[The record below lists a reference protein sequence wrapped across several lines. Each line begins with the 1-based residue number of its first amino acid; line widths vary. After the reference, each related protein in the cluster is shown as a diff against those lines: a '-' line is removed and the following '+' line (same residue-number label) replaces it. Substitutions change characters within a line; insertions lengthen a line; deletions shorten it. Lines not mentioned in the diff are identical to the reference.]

1 MKRMLS
7 AVAAAIALFFA
18 AAGEGREAPP
28 DDGVAALD
36 RIQVTGTRVRT
47 DDMEHAFPIQV
58 LGRQE
63 IRESGHA
70 SLGELLGELP
80 SVTGSPFG
88 TQSNQRGSGGGL
100 SRGASRI
107 ELRGLEPERTLVLV
121 NGRRMVPGGNGADGA
136 VDLNMIPIAMIAR
149 VEVLQTGASVAYG
162 ADAVAGVVNVVTRN
176 DFTGLEAGANI
187 QATTRGDGEV
197 YGANA
202 IFGRSLDRGHLV
214 IGAEYTEQER
224 VKKDARSFSEQLRTV
239 AGPDNAIVPFGSSA
253 PPNGQFRTSDGAL
266 TLIEGRPGDRPADFR
281 PFTDADRFNFNP
293 FEDLVQPS
301 ERFSLFAMGQYDL
314 TADTRIYAES
324 LFHRRDSSQEIAPL
338 PFFTRRER
346 GVLVSVDNVFNPFG
360 EDIIDAR
367 RRLVE
372 AGPRTFEQEVETW
385 RWVLG
390 IQGRFAGDWQW
401 DLAFNRARNT
411 TDQHKT
417 GDLRDS
423 RLALAL
429 GPSFGDGSGQ
439 AVCGTPAQPIDGCA
453 PLNLFGG
460 PGSITP
466 EMLGFVQV
474 DLADSGFNEQNQV
487 TANIAGQVDA
497 LDAGALE
504 LAFGYEYRDE
514 SGGDF
519 PDPLTRAGDTTG
531 GQRGATAGDFQSS
544 ELYGEAA
551 LPLYRNLDA
560 GRELV
565 AHFGGR
571 VADFSR
577 FGSTTLLEGGLRF
590 RPVPDVILR
599 GAVAEAFRAPNI
611 AELFGG
617 VQEAEP
623 AIRDACGDFAALEP
637 TEVQRCIAQGV
648 PADGSFQQQREEV
661 RVRVGGNPRL
671 EPEEATVSTLGL
683 TYEPAAILGLRAT
696 LDYYRIEI
704 DDAIAAVGAQTALD
718 RCLATGSPDFCGMIE
733 RFDDGAI
740 DAITSRQRNIAEETA
755 EGIDLRA
762 EFDHGVGG
770 GRLSHHLAV
779 SYLMERDLV
788 PFAGAESLTGAGRF
802 DRDNFGALPRWRGNY
817 RLRWNGG
824 PWRIG
829 YEAQWIGSLT
839 ESGGEI
845 FPGTR
850 RDISQRV
857 YHDLFAER
865 RFGEQA
871 TLTLGIDNITD
882 ADPPFFA
889 TAAVAN
895 TDVATYRLLGATAW
909 ARFSFRTF

>member
-1 MKRMLS
+1 MKKTLS
-7 AVAAAIALFFA
+7 AMAAAIALFFTTT
-18 AAGEGREAPP
+18 GQGQEASQ
-28 DDGVAALD
+28 DGGVAALD
-36 RIQVTGTRVRT
+36 RIRVTGTRVRT
-47 DDMEHAFPIQV
+47 DDMENAFPIQV
-58 LGRQE
+58 LSREE
-63 IRESGHA
+63 IRQSGHT
-70 SLGELLGELP
+70 SLGELLSELP

-88 TQSNQRGSGGGL
+88 TRSNRRGSGGGL

-107 ELRGLEPERTLVLV
+107 ELRGLEPERTLVLL

-136 VDLNMIPIAMIAR
+136 VDLNMIPIAQIAR

-162 ADAVAGVVNVVTRN
+162 ADAVAGVVNVVTRT
-176 DFTGLEAGANI
+176 DFIGLEAGANV

-197 YGANA
+197 YAANA
-202 IFGRSLDRGHLV
+202 IFGRALDRGHV
-214 IGAEYTEQER
+214 VFGAEYTEQER
-224 VKKDARSFSEQLRTV
+224 VKKDARSFAKQLRTV
-239 AGPDNAIVPFGSSA
+239 SGPDNLIVPFGSSA
-253 PPNGQFRTSDGAL
+253 PPNGQFRITAGAV
-266 TLIEGRPGDRPADFR
+266 TLIEGRDGDSAADFR

-301 ERFSLFAMGQYDL
+301 ERLSLFATGRYDL
-314 TADTRIYAES
+314 TANTQVYAEI
-324 LFHRRDSSQEIAPL
+324 LFHRRDSSQGIAPL
-338 PFFTRRER
+338 PLFTRREQ
-346 GVLVSVDNVFNPFG
+346 GVFVSANNVFNPFD

-367 RRLVE
+367 RRLIE

-390 IQGRFAGDWQW
+390 AQGRFDGDWAW

-411 TDQHKT
+411 AEQRKA

-423 RLALAL
+423 RLAAAL
-429 GPSFGDGSGQ
+429 GPSFMASSGR
-439 AVCGTPAQPIDGCA
+439 AVCGTPALPIDGCV

-460 PGSITP
+460 PGSITA

-474 DLADSGFNEQNQV
+474 DLADSGFNEQNQL
-487 TANIAGQVDA
+487 TANIAGQLDA
-497 LDAGALE
+497 LDAGPLE
-504 LAFGYEYRDE
+504 LAFGYEYRDD

-531 GQRGATAGDFQSS
+531 GQRGATAGDFQSN
-544 ELYGEAA
+544 ELYAEAA
-551 LPLYRNLDA
+551 LPLYRNLAA
-560 GRELV
+560 GRELI

-577 FGSTTLLEGGLRF
+577 FGSTTLLEGGVRF
-590 RPVPDVILR
+590 RPARDVIFR

-623 AIRDACGDFAALEP
+623 AITDACSDFAALAP
-637 TEVQRCIAQGV
+637 AQVRRCIAQGV
-648 PADGSFQQQREEV
+648 PADGSFQQQREEI
-661 RVRVGGNPRL
+661 RVRLGGNPRL

-683 TYEPAAILGLRAT
+683 TYEPAEILGLRVT

-704 DDAIAAVGAQTALD
+704 DDAIAVVGAQTVLD
-718 RCLATGSPDFCGMIE
+718 QCLATGSPDFCGMIE
-733 RFDDGAI
+733 RLDDGAI
-740 DAITSRQRNIAEETA
+740 DAVTTRRRNIAEQTA
-755 EGIDLRA
+755 QGVDLRVN
-762 EFDHGVGG
+762 FDHGVPGG
-770 GRLSHHLAV
+770 VLSHRLAV

-788 PFAGAESLTGAGRF
+788 PFAGADSLTGAGRF

-817 RLRWNGG
+817 RLRWDTG

-839 ESGGEI
+839 ESGGDV

-850 RDISQRV
+850 RDISRRV

-865 RFGEQA
+865 RFGDEV
-871 TLTLGIDNITD
+871 TVTLGVDNITD

-895 TDVATYRLLGATAW
+895 TDVATYRLPGTTAW
-909 ARFSFRTF
+909 ARVSLRAF